1 MASRLPVLKYEQGAC
16 QLLLPRRVAM
26 PLSVCLLQGP
36 TAEALGQ
43 IVSRSSTLAVWTI
56 CRAYQRSGRT
66 MVTSEQAGSWL
77 ADHWWHLA
85 DIDDRLAKPV
95 ALTESSGPKEVPW
108 QDEPRMQIGLLAARL
123 AAQVQQP
130 EDVCQRAAW
139 LALVNGARGWIAAG
153 TDGDVVD
160 QLLPDSVLLL
170 LDTLHDDQSTS
181 DPVIRLARE
190 MLQRAEH
197 ALAGDQGEDPE
208 AHRAITDLADWF
220 PGEQENQA
228 PVMPFDLAQLARRI
242 ARMETMEEN
251 FDRQL
256 EEEKLRALK
265 ELAQGAGHEI
275 NNPLANISIRAQTL
289 LRNETDPERRVQLAS
304 INSQAFRAT
313 EMIADMMLFAKPP
326 RMELQLVNV
335 ASLVHRAVDEISD
348 RADQAG
354 VAIRIEAEV
363 GPLVVEADENHL
375 VEAIKAVCV
384 NSLEAC
390 RHGGLVEV
398 MIHEQPTGGRD
409 HDRAAV
415 IEIRDDGPGIPAEIR
430 PHIFSPFYSGR
441 EAGRGLGF
449 GLSKSWRIVTEH
461 GGRIEVDEPAEGA
474 RLMISL
480 PLAEKRAA

>member
-36 TAEALGQ
+36 TAGALCQ
-43 IVSRSSTLAVWTI
+43 IVAHSPTLAVWTI
-56 CRAYQRSGRT
+56 CRAYQRSDRT

-85 DIDDRLAKPV
+85 DIDDRLANPV
-95 ALTESSGPKEVPW
+95 ALTEPSGLEEVPW
-108 QDEPRMQIGLLAARL
+108 QDDPLMEIGLLASRL
-123 AAQVQQP
+123 AADGQEP
-130 EDVCQRAAW
+130 ENIRQRAAW
-139 LALVNGARGWIAAG
+139 LALVNGARRWLAAG
-153 TDGDVVD
+153 TDGDPAD
-160 QLLPDSVLLL
+160 QLLPDSFLLL
-170 LDTLHDDQSTS
+170 LGTLHDDQSTS
-181 DPVIRLARE
+181 DPVIRLARD
-190 MLQRAEH
+190 MLQRAER
-197 ALAGDQGEDPE
+197 ALTDEQGEDPE
-208 AHRAITDLADWF
+208 IKRAMADLADWL
-220 PGEQENQA
+220 PGEQGNEA
-228 PVMPFDLAQLARRI
+228 PVLPLDLAQLARRI

-251 FDRQL
+251 FGRQL

-289 LRNETDPERRVQLAS
+289 LRNETDPERRLMLAS

-335 ASLVHRAVDEISD
+335 ATLVHRAVDEISD
-348 RADQAG
+348 RADQVG
-354 VAIRIEAEV
+354 VAIRIEEDV
-363 GPLVVEADENHL
+363 GPLFVEADENHL

-398 MIHEQPTGGRD
+398 MIHEQPTGGRG

-415 IEIRDDGPGIPAEIR
+415 IEVQDDGPGIPAEIR
-430 PHIFSPFYSGR
+430 PHIFNPFYSGR

-480 PLAEKRAA
+480 PLAEKPAA

>member
-1 MASRLPVLKYEQGAC
+1 E
-16 QLLLPRRVAM
+16 
-26 PLSVCLLQGP
+26 
-36 TAEALGQ
+36 
-43 IVSRSSTLAVWTI
+43 
-56 CRAYQRSGRT
+56 
-66 MVTSEQAGSWL
+66 
-77 ADHWWHLA
+77 
-85 DIDDRLAKPV
+85 
-95 ALTESSGPKEVPW
+95 EVPW
-108 QDEPRMQIGLLAARL
+108 QDEPLMEIGLLAAHL
-123 AAQVQQP
+123 AAHAQEP

-153 TDGDVVD
+153 THGDVAD
-160 QLLPDSVLLL
+160 QLLPGSFLLL
-170 LDTLHDDQSTS
+170 LDTLHDDQSTG
-181 DPVIRLARE
+181 DPVIRLARA
-190 MLQRAEH
+190 MLQRAER
-197 ALAGDQGEDPE
+197 ALTGDQGEDPE
-208 AHRAITDLADWF
+208 VQKAIIDLADWL
-220 PGEQENQA
+220 PGEQGNQA
-228 PVMPFDLAQLARRI
+228 PVIPLDLAQLARRI

-275 NNPLANISIRAQTL
+275 NNPLANISILAQTL

-313 EMIADMMLFAKPP
+313 EMISDMMLFAKPP

-335 ASLVHRAVDEISD
+335 ASLVHRAVDDISD

-363 GPLVVEADENHL
+363 GPLFVEADENHL

-398 MIHEQPTGGRD
+398 MIHEQPTGGWG

-415 IEIRDDGPGIPAEIR
+415 IEIRDDGPGIPVEVR

-480 PLAEKRAA
+480 PLAEKPAA